1 MIFNNLNDDSDKKKD
16 RNSSGI
22 KKTEIAI
29 IITTATMIL
38 LLASQF
44 AINWQILSQFDPG
57 KPEHKD
63 FVIQIIKDNNDM
75 YKQLVAASL
84 IFLGIGISVAS
95 NHITNN
101 KKSN

>member
-1 MIFNNLNDDSDKKKD
+1 MIFNNLNGNSEKKD
-16 RNSSGI
+16 DKNSIGI

-29 IITTATMIL
+29 IITTVTMIL

-44 AINWQILSQFDPG
+44 AINWQILSQFDPTR
-57 KPEHKD
+57 PEHKD
-63 FVIQIIKDNNDM
+63 FVVQIIKDNNDM

-95 NHITNN
+95 NRVITNKN
-101 KKSN
+101 